1 MIYLDNSATTKTYP
15 QVVKAM
21 TEALTEGFGNPSTL
35 YRLGLDAEKAV
46 KAARKSV
53 AKSIGASEQEVFFT
67 SGGTESDNTAIFGA
81 WEARKKQGKR
91 IISTAVEHPAV
102 LRCLDALKSKG
113 ADIVLL
119 PVCRDGSLDMEAFR
133 QALTADTILV
143 SVMHVN
149 NETGAIFP
157 VEEIAS
163 VLSEFS
169 KKNGIARPLL
179 HSDCVQSYGKL
190 PLDAAKL
197 GVDMLSVSAH
207 KVHGPKGI
215 GALYVKKGV
224 HIPPLIY
231 GGGQEA
237 GFRSGTENVPAIL
250 GFGAAAE
257 LIKPQRFEA
266 RDYLRDRILND
277 IPDVVINSPED
288 GCSSVLNVS
297 FVGCRAEVLLHQL
310 EQDKIYV
317 STGSACSSKDKGSHV
332 LSAMGLKPE
341 EIEGAVRFSFSAENT
356 KEEMDVVMDK
366 LSAYVAGQRRL
377 RNAFKKKK

>member
-1 MIYLDNSATTKTYP
+1 MIYLDNSATTKPYP

-21 TEALTEGFGNPSTL
+21 TDALTEGFGNPSTL

-102 LRCLDALKSKG
+102 LRCLDALKNKG

-119 PVCRDGSLDMEAFR
+119 PVHRDGSLDMDAFR
-133 QALTADTILV
+133 QALTEDTILV

-163 VLSEFS
+163 VLSEFA
-169 KKNGIARPLL
+169 KKSGIVRPLL

-190 PLDAAKL
+190 PVDAAKL

-224 HIPPLIY
+224 HVPPLIC

-250 GFGAAAE
+250 GFGAAAD

-266 RDYLRDRILND
+266 RDYLKERILKD

-310 EQDKIYV
+310 EQDEIYV

-356 KEEMDVVMDK
+356 KEEMNTVMDK
-366 LSAYVAGQRRL
+366 LSAYVSGQRRL